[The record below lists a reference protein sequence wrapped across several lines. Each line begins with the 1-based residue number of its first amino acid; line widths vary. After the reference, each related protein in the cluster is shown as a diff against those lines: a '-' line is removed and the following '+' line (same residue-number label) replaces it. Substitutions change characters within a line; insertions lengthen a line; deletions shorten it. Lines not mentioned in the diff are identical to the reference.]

1 MMASITVIAV
11 PVGLALLLLLV
22 LWLLLLML
30 LVLVLLLLLLLGQ
43 GFARMFHG
51 RVMVEFEGAAN
62 SVTALL
68 AYVIL
73 DVLA

>member
-1 MMASITVIAV
+1 MASITVIAV

>member
-22 LWLLLLML
+22 LWLLLLVL